1 MESLHAFKEALSV
14 IEDACC
20 RRHWDVSI
28 GLQLPGHPWLIG
40 LCRSDV
46 HGFGGRKGEG
56 QTVPIKRIVHVLKP
70 PLISSIDMRL
80 SSIPLPFVG
89 VLARLAN
96 FLHEEA

>member
-1 MESLHAFKEALSV
+1 
-14 IEDACC
+14 
-20 RRHWDVSI
+20 
-28 GLQLPGHPWLIG
+28 
-40 LCRSDV
+40 
-46 HGFGGRKGEG
+46 
-56 QTVPIKRIVHVLKP
+56 VLKP